1 MNAPAGLRPSS
12 SPSSR
17 NVPLNTAEHAKALY
31 EISRLPEALSKR
43 DIPAVLAGLGA
54 LVSLIPDKVNPLASG
69 ASLVNLNT
77 TLMAIGQDYQATG
90 TLQSRHYLALTS
102 AVLDVVGY
110 FSAMLGAPQIS
121 AIARGL
127 SIATDLA
134 ARSETLNQ
142 ILTDPY
148 NPDNPGYKALGKQLG
163 ALADGQFIDE
173 AFDTVGQWILPAPS
187 TSPHAPAL
195 PAKTTPPLP
204 RPAPS
209 RPAASRTA
217 TRPARRR
224 ATAPSG
230 TSGNAGRT
238 NKAAVIAAMHAA
250 GITDPDEQ
258 AMFLAQVDHESGGF
272 KRLNESFKYRNAGQ
286 LMAVSKTARKH
297 GTAAVEAA
305 LASGPE
311 AVAALMYGGRM
322 GNRTAE
328 DAYRYRGRGFIQLT
342 GRDNYARAGKALGL
356 DLPNQPDLA
365 ADPAI
370 AARIATWYWQSR
382 PGLAEAGRAGDV
394 KAATRRING
403 GDNGLSDRKEK
414 FARYL
419 REVQAG
425 LPQPAGT
432 PVARAQPGQPPAA
445 AGPAGS
451 LSAITTR
458 PAPGAPEAATLGQLQ
473 SMLSQLD
480 DMVCRLSAV
489 QPATREA
496 EAGQLAAAV
505 NHANQL
511 TARRS

>member
-1 MNAPAGLRPSS
+1 M
-12 SPSSR
+12 
-17 NVPLNTAEHAKALY
+17 
-31 EISRLPEALSKR
+31 
-43 DIPAVLAGLGA
+43 LAG
-54 LVSLIPDKVNPLASG
+54 
-69 ASLVNLNT
+69 
-77 TLMAIGQDYQATG
+77 GQDHAPEFG
-90 TLQSRHYLALTS
+90 ILWSVYLCIFDGRCRSDQLTV
-102 AVLDVVGY
+102 AQNITP
-110 FSAMLGAPQIS
+110 PQ
-121 AIARGL
+121 GGGV
-127 SIATDLA
+127 TDA
-134 ARSETLNQ
+134 ARTGRSVRL
-142 ILTDPY
+142 
-148 NPDNPGYKALGKQLG
+148 
-163 ALADGQFIDE
+163 
-173 AFDTVGQWILPAPS
+173 VGVR
-187 TSPHAPAL
+187 
-195 PAKTTPPLP
+195 P
-204 RPAPS
+204 R
-209 RPAASRTA
+209 RY
-217 TRPARRR
+217 ARRGKTRQFVQVLR
-224 ATAPSG
+224 AIPPG
-230 TSGNAGRT
+230 
-238 NKAAVIAAMHAA
+238 
-250 GITDPDEQ
+250 
-258 AMFLAQVDHESGGF
+258 LAQ
-272 KRLNESFKYRNAGQ
+272 LQ
-286 LMAVSKTARKH
+286 
-297 GTAAVEAA
+297 
-305 LASGPE
+305 
-311 AVAALMYGGRM
+311 
-322 GNRTAE
+322 
-328 DAYRYRGRGFIQLT
+328 
-342 GRDNYARAGKALGL
+342 ALGL